1 MKSVGLLGAAAVLLL
16 AAPAGAEV
24 VSSTPTTMEISQ
36 VVTVD
41 APIARVWDTL
51 RSPQR
56 WWSKEHTYS
65 DDSANLYMDGQATG
79 CFCERFPDRR
89 GSVEHAR
96 ILYIQPPQMIRLS
109 GALGPLQAEAVVGT
123 LTFALAPE
131 GTNATRLT
139 LTYVV
144 SGYVRAG
151 ADTLAPK
158 VDEVLALQ
166 VVNLK
171 SAAEGPPPPAP
182 TPQR

>member
-1 MKSVGLLGAAAVLLL
+1 MKLVAMMGAALILMLSVP
-16 AAPAGAEV
+16 AAAEV

-41 APIARVWDTL
+41 APIAQVWDVL

-65 DDSANLYMDGQATG
+65 DDAANLYLDTQATG
-79 CFCERFPDRR
+79 CFCERFPDRK
-89 GSVEHAR
+89 GSIEHAR
-96 ILYIQPPQMIRLS
+96 IVYIQPPQMIRLT

-123 LTFALAPE
+123 LTFKLAPE
-131 GTNATRLT
+131 GANATKLT

-166 VVNLK
+166 VLNLK
-171 SAAEGPPPPAP
+171 SAAESAPPAAK
-182 TPQR
+182 